1 MPVHLFL
8 ITIERF
14 LTLKANFFI
23 LVLDPINLFINMEA
37 RVAGTVRTL
46 GGFISR
52 GQAVTGK
59 LSMACHP
66 APTLALGKELGEPP

>member
-1 MPVHLFL
+1 MGKTARRKL
-8 ITIERF
+8 
-14 LTLKANFFI
+14 
-23 LVLDPINLFINMEA
+23 MET

-52 GQAVTGK
+52 GQAVTGT